1 MFTRRFFSSLLIS
14 AHSALALLLQ
24 FSGPAAVA
32 QMVASN
38 DRVRIEAKLTT
49 DTDRKDLGGTTTDTV
64 TQKKSITIKLSG
76 KAKSPETRVV
86 KWTAYGRDVKDNDV
100 KVLES
105 AELPLALD
113 KSGTQTVETKTFSST
128 YTPEHS
134 KGKGGK
140 GGKGG
145 GGKGKGGGKKVEAE
159 GTKFAGY
166 AIQVKDGSQVVGEA
180 SDPVGIGAKK

>member
-1 MFTRRFFSSLLIS
+1 MFTRRFL
-14 AHSALALLLQ
+14 SALPVPAVSAFALLLQ
-24 FSGPAAVA
+24 FGGTAAEA

-64 TQKKSITIKLSG
+64 TQKKSIIIKLTG
-76 KAKSPETRVV
+76 KPKSPETRVV
-86 KWTAYGRDVKDNDV
+86 KWTAYGRDVKEKDV

-113 KSGTQTVETKTFSST
+113 KGGIQTVETKTFSST

-140 GGKGG
+140 GG
-145 GGKGKGGGKKVEAE
+145 GGKGSGGKSGGKKVEAE

-166 AIQVKDGSQVVGEA
+166 SIQVMEGTHVVGEA